1 MPRGPRGI
9 LPLSPGDVVVS
20 DYRVPPFYKDETLIV
35 DEIKNLGTR
44 GNPYWRVLARSQR
57 GPTGWLDATSLVPL

>member
-1 MPRGPRGI
+1 
-9 LPLSPGDVVVS
+9 VS

-57 GPTGWLDATSLVPL
+57 GPTGWLDATSLIPL